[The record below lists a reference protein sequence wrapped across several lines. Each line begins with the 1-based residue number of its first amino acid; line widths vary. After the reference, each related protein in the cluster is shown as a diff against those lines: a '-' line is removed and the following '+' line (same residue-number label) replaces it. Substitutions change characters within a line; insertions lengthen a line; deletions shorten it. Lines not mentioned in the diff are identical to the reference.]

1 MILISVCYA
10 CNECDRR
17 VRCLFS
23 QYRESFSKFPRAFHS
38 HEQKW
43 TVPQLCRNP
52 SSPCLPHAGKLKAY
66 DSDGDGDFDVED
78 AKVLLGKYFLLTS
91 LLSSAVFS
99 PKNPDWW
106 GWQWKTLFNGWWS
119 VAEHNRPEWS
129 RQGVE
134 PKQTSVLKVCSA
146 RQLCLTA
153 EGHKRSQ
160 QWSLN
165 SWLLS

>member
-1 MILISVCYA
+1 MHVMNVTGVYGVCSPSTESHFQNFPELFTHMNRSEQFLSFAEILHPLVFLMQVNWRPTTQTEMETSMWKM
-10 CNECDRR
+10 
-17 VRCLFS
+17 L
-23 QYRESFSKFPRAFHS
+23 KFCSASTFYLLPCWDLQFFHQRTPTDEVDS
-38 HEQKW
+38 
-43 TVPQLCRNP
+43 
-52 SSPCLPHAGKLKAY
+52 GKH
-66 DSDGDGDFDVED
+66 F
-78 AKVLLGKYFLLTS
+78 
-91 LLSSAVFS
+91 
-99 PKNPDWW
+99 
-106 GWQWKTLFNGWWS
+106 FNGWWS